1 MKSAHHLQT
10 VFQALGDATRLRILN
25 LLSLGE
31 LCVCYFTAILD
42 APQPKVSRHLAY
54 LRRAGLVDARRDG
67 KWIHYRIAKP
77 ANAAAAAILDSTL
90 VTLAA
95 DPEMQ
100 RERRALRSA
109 CCAVKPP
116 AEIADAPR
124 PTLATI

>member
-1 MKSAHHLQT
+1 MKSAAHLQT
-10 VFQALGDATRLRILN
+10 IFQALADATRLRILN
-25 LLSLGE
+25 LLAMGE

-42 APQPKVSRHLAY
+42 APQPKISRHLAY
-54 LRRAGLVDARRDG
+54 LRRAGLVDARRAG
-67 KWIHYRIAKP
+67 KWIHYKIATP
-77 ANAAAAAILDSTL
+77 DNAAAATILESAL
-90 VTLAA
+90 ATLAS

-124 PTLATI
+124 PNLAAV

>member
-1 MKSAHHLQT
+1 MKSADQLQT

-25 LLSLGE
+25 LLAMGE

-54 LRRAGLVDARRDG
+54 LRRAELVDARRDG
-67 KWIHYRIAKP
+67 KWIHYRIATP
-77 ANAAAAAILDSTL
+77 HDAAAAKILDSTL
-90 VTLAA
+90 AALAA

-100 RERRALRSA
+100 RERRALRNA
-109 CCAVKPP
+109 CCAVRPP

-124 PTLATI
+124 PKLSGN